1 MSSLFKWH
9 NFSVQILGK
18 FLFQRKHYSNIECC
32 FVTLAMISFVFLKL
46 FACPLFINI
55 LRDPYRPILLGGKV
69 VCPLVSGLRKF
80 TKAYILIQSAKQLC
94 VVNRSYSAV
103 GFWLR
108 FAYVGLVF
116 SHRK

>member
-1 MSSLFKWH
+1 MSFSIWSSQIHQSIHINSKW
-9 NFSVQILGK
+9 
-18 FLFQRKHYSNIECC
+18 
-32 FVTLAMISFVFLKL
+32 
-46 FACPLFINI
+46 
-55 LRDPYRPILLGGKV
+55 
-69 VCPLVSGLRKF
+69 
-80 TKAYILIQSAKQLC
+80 KQLC